1 MKYPPG
7 VSLKNPG
14 GALKYLLRFPAKMK
28 NAKEKKRSSMR
39 DDGAG
44 GEAWLDVIP

>member
-28 NAKEKKRSSMR
+28 NAKEKKDPQCVMMERV
-39 DDGAG
+39 GKHG
-44 GEAWLDVIP
+44 WT